1 MPSLRVSPEQAALEL
16 LRRRKA
22 RADLIA
28 YANAIDVPGK
38 PVSEDPDEWLFQ
50 PIETG
55 VAAHHALMLS
65 AIQRTV
71 ERPHGRLMLAFP
83 PGSAKSS
90 YASVVA
96 PTWYMGRNPGG
107 KIILASYGSD
117 LAKRHGRRARQIVK
131 QSAYRGIFG
140 TGISSVTSAA
150 DEWAL
155 ENGSEYLAGGL
166 LSGLTGSRANGI
178 VIDDPV
184 KGREDAESEVM
195 RKKTREAYDDDLMT
209 RLIPGGWVILV
220 MTRWHEA
227 DLAGSILPKHY
238 NGESGMIECRDGNT
252 WEVLNVPACAE
263 REDDPLGR
271 KPGEY
276 LWPEWFTDKHWAQ
289 FRSNSRTWASLF
301 QQRPRPAEGVMFKQ
315 EWLRRYGVMPAHAT
329 YCVHSW
335 DTAYKPNQIN
345 DPSVGTSWG
354 FGSGSPGCFLRDVYR
369 GRIEYP
375 ALRRNVISWAE
386 RDRPIAILI
395 EDKASGQ
402 SLIQELRSTTS
413 LPIIAIEPDGDK
425 VTRANE
431 VSAMFEA
438 GLVYLPETAPWL
450 VDYEAELL
458 GFPLAA
464 HDDQVD
470 STTQFLRWVR
480 GWSARLETASTG
492 SGLAVQEAG
501 YQLHG
506 QIDNGYG
513 SVSSGSST
521 EGF

>member
-1 MPSLRVSPEQAALEL
+1 M
-16 LRRRKA
+16 RRRRA
-22 RADLIA
+22 RENLIA

-50 PIETG
+50 PVETG
-55 VAAHHALMLS
+55 VAIHHALMMG
-65 AIQRTV
+65 AIQRTMQ
-71 ERPHGRLMLAFP
+71 RRHGRLMLFLP
-83 PGSAKSS
+83 PGAAKSS

-96 PTWYMGRNPGG
+96 PTWFMGHNPGAR
-107 KIILASYGSD
+107 IILASYGSD

-131 QSAYRGIFG
+131 SAKFSGIFG
-140 TGISSVTSAA
+140 TGISSATSAA

-155 ENGSEYLAGGL
+155 ENGSEYLAGGI
-166 LSGLTGSRANGI
+166 LSGITGNRANGI

-184 KGREDAESEVM
+184 KGREDAESEVI
-195 RKKTREAYDDDLMT
+195 RKKTRDAYDDDLLT
-209 RLIPGGWVILV
+209 RLIPGGWLV
-220 MTRWHEA
+220 LVSTRWHED
-227 DLAGSILPKHY
+227 DLAGGILPKHY
-238 NGESGMIECRDGNT
+238 DGRSGMVECRDGNT
-252 WEVLNVPACAE
+252 WEVICLPACAE
-263 REDDPLGR
+263 RDDDPLGR
-271 KPGEY
+271 RPGEY
-276 LWPEWFTDKHWAQ
+276 LWPEWFDDRHWAQ

-301 QQRPRPAEGVMFKQ
+301 QQRPRPAEGVIFKAD
-315 EWLRRYGVMPAHAT
+315 WMRRYDIPPSLT

-354 FGSGSPGCFLRDVYR
+354 FGVSRSGYFLRDVFR

-375 ALRRNVISWAE
+375 ALRRAIINMAE

-402 SLIQELRSTTS
+402 SLIQDLRNSTS
-413 LPIIAIEPDGDK
+413 LPIIAIEPDADK

-438 GLVYLPETAPWL
+438 GLVHLPEAAPWL
-450 VDYEAELL
+450 IDYESELF

-464 HDDQVD
+464 NDDQVD

-492 SGLAVQEAG
+492 TGLAVEQAG
-501 YQLHG
+501 YELHG
-506 QIDNGYG
+506 QLHSGYG
-513 SVSSGSST
+513 SVSSGAST
-521 EGF
+521 EGY